1 MLRPFLLSLV
11 VFGAGASSVSEELRP
26 ADVAT
31 WRWQVSAI
39 LDSQRTSLDTSP
51 IANAVVGDYDQ
62 HYQRYER
69 AGLPAPAIATPGR

>member
-11 VFGAGASSVSEELRP
+11 VFSAGSSSVSEGLRP

-39 LDSQRTSLDTSP
+39 LDSQRTRIDPSP
-51 IANAVVGDYDQ
+51 VAAIASGFDQ
-62 HYQRYER
+62 RYQRYEG
-69 AGLPAPAIATPGR
+69 AGQLAPAAPTHGD